1 MLPGVTVTCF
11 LLSYLIALLLEL
23 SRLAVRFPGRNLIL
37 IGMLGL
43 GWIAHT
49 LFLVNQL
56 SGGADAAPLWLSS
69 WFQWAILGAWGLAGI
84 YLFLLIRNPQSAIGV
99 FLTPPILALI
109 VLAMVVRNSPP
120 FAPET
125 TAGLWRSLHG
135 VSLLVG
141 TMFICFGVAFG
152 TMYLVQSRRLKSKF
166 RPAKGFSLPT
176 LEFLQSMN
184 RLSLF
189 VSVIGLG
196 LGMISGIAMNVGE
209 DGKIAWLSGGIVFT
223 CALFIWSLIA
233 AIMEVASQSSL
244 GGRRTAYLAIANFV
258 FLLVVLC
265 IVLFSSHGQAPK
277 QTAQKKPAP
286 RKWVTGAGCDFILP
300 VKILPVKILPVKILA
315 VKPDGNAPLTENMAG
330 VSV

>member
-23 SRLAVRFPGRNLIL
+23 SRLAIRFPGRNLIL
-37 IGMLGL
+37 LSMLGL
-43 GWIAHT
+43 GWIAHS

-56 SGGADAAPLWLSS
+56 SGGGGAASPQWLSS
-69 WFQWAILGAWGLAGI
+69 WFQWAILGAWGLAGT
-84 YLFLLIRNPQSAIGV
+84 YLFLLVRNPQSAIGV

-109 VLAMVVRNSPP
+109 LLAMIVRNAPP
-120 FAPET
+120 FSPET
-125 TAGLWRSLHG
+125 TLGVWRTIHG

-152 TMYLVQSRRLKSKF
+152 AMYLVQSRRLKSKL
-166 RPAKGFSLPT
+166 RPTKGFSLPT

-189 VSVIGLG
+189 VSVFGLG

-209 DGKIAWLSGGIVFT
+209 DGKIAWLSGGILFT
-223 CALFIWSLIA
+223 VALFIWSLVA

-258 FLLVVLC
+258 FLLVVLG
-265 IVLFSSHGQAPK
+265 IVLFSSHGQAQKP
-277 QTAQKKPAP
+277 TADNVFKPN
-286 RKWVTGAGCDFILP
+286 KWVLVPNLDPPQQVEMMVEVF
-300 VKILPVKILPVKILA
+300 V
-315 VKPDGNAPLTENMAG
+315 
-330 VSV
+330 

>member
-23 SRLAVRFPGRNLIL
+23 SRLAVRFPGRNVIL
-37 IGMLGL
+37 IGIFGL
-43 GWIAHT
+43 GWVAHT

-56 SGGADAAPLWLSS
+56 STGAGPDTSPQWLSS

-120 FAPET
+120 FSPET
-125 TAGLWRSLHG
+125 TASLWRSIHG
-135 VSLLVG
+135 VSELVG
-141 TMFICFGVAFG
+141 TMFICFGVAFAA
-152 TMYLVQSRRLKSKF
+152 MYLVQSRRLKSKL
-166 RPAKGFSLPT
+166 RPSKGFSLPT

-184 RLSLF
+184 RMSLF
-189 VSVIGLG
+189 FSVIGLG
-196 LGMISGIAMNVGE
+196 LGMISGVAMNVGE

-223 CALFIWSLIA
+223 YALFLWSLVA
-233 AIMEVASQSSL
+233 AIMEVTSSSSL

-258 FLLVVLC
+258 FLLIVLC
-265 IVLFSSHGQAPK
+265 IVLLSSHGQTQKPVTQKPVTQKPVTQQPGA
-277 QTAQKKPAP
+277 QTKTASS
-286 RKWVTGAGCDFILP
+286 TP
-300 VKILPVKILPVKILA
+300 VKSIR
-315 VKPDGNAPLTENMAG
+315 GNAGRTGNVAEVA
-330 VSV
+330 V

>member
-56 SGGADAAPLWLSS
+56 SGGAEGASPLWLSS
-69 WFQWAILGAWGLAGI
+69 WFQWAILGAWGLAGT

-120 FAPET
+120 FSPET
-125 TAGLWRSLHG
+125 TVGVWRSIHG
-135 VSLLVG
+135 VSLLIG
-141 TMFICFGVAFG
+141 TMFICFGLAFG
-152 TMYLVQSRRLKSKF
+152 AMYLVQSRRLKSKL
-166 RPAKGFSLPT
+166 RPSKGFSLPT

-196 LGMISGIAMNVGE
+196 LGLISGVAMNVGE
-209 DGKIAWLSGGIVFT
+209 DGKIAWFSGGIVFT
-223 CALFIWSLIA
+223 FALFIWSLVA

-258 FLLVVLC
+258 FLLIVLG
-265 IVLFSSHGQAPK
+265 IVLFSSHGQAQKPIAQK
-277 QTAQKKPAP
+277 PTAQKK
-286 RKWVTGAGCDFILP
+286 WVTLAECDLVIAAGP
-300 VKILPVKILPVKILA
+300 QRAWPQRASQRTQNVTEVA
-315 VKPDGNAPLTENMAG
+315 V
-330 VSV
+330 

>member
-23 SRLAVRFPGRNLIL
+23 SRLAIRFPGRNLIL

-43 GWIAHT
+43 GWLAHT

-56 SGGADAAPLWLSS
+56 SGGAAGNASPLWLSS
-69 WFQWAILGAWGLAGI
+69 WFQWTILGAWGLAGT

-109 VLAMVVRNSPP
+109 LLAMVVRNSPP
-120 FAPET
+120 FSPET
-125 TAGLWRSLHG
+125 TVGVWRMIHG

-152 TMYLVQSRRLKSKF
+152 AMYLVQSRRLKSKL
-166 RPAKGFSLPT
+166 RPSKGFSLPT

-189 VSVIGLG
+189 MSVVGLG
-196 LGMISGIAMNVGE
+196 LGMISGVAMNVGE

-223 CALFIWSLIA
+223 FALFIWSLVA
-233 AIMEVASQSSL
+233 AIMEIASQSSL

-258 FLLVVLC
+258 FLLIVLG

-277 QTAQKKPAP
+277 TTAQKQWDALRRVALAECDGFGWVALAKCDQAINAKPQC
-286 RKWVTGAGCDFILP
+286 VCL
-300 VKILPVKILPVKILA
+300 VVQ
-315 VKPDGNAPLTENMAG
+315 NMAEA
-330 VSV
+330 SV

>member
-11 LLSYLIALLLEL
+11 LLSYLLALGLEL

-56 SGGADAAPLWLSS
+56 SGGGGGDSSPLWLSS
-69 WFQWAILGAWGLAGI
+69 WFQWAILGAWGLAGT

-99 FLTPPILALI
+99 FLTPPILVLI
-109 VLAMVVRNSPP
+109 VLAMFVRNSPP
-120 FAPET
+120 FSPET
-125 TAGLWRSLHG
+125 TVGVWTSIHG

-152 TMYLVQSRRLKSKF
+152 AMYLVQSRRLKSKL
-166 RPAKGFSLPT
+166 RPSKGFSLPT

-184 RLSLF
+184 RMSLF
-189 VSVIGLG
+189 VSVVGLG
-196 LGMISGIAMNVGE
+196 LGMISGVAMNVGE
-209 DGKIAWLSGGIVFT
+209 DGKIAWLSGGVVFAF
-223 CALFIWSLIA
+223 ALFIWSLVA
-233 AIMEVASQSSL
+233 AIIEVASQSSL

-258 FLLVVLC
+258 FLLIVLG
-265 IVLFSSHGQAPK
+265 IMLFSSHGQAQK
-277 QTAQKKPAP
+277 AAAQNSASTQKEFMAATQA
-286 RKWVTGAGCDFILP
+286 RSLGYDE
-300 VKILPVKILPVKILA
+300 LA
-315 VKPDGNAPLTENMAG
+315 E

>member
-56 SGGADAAPLWLSS
+56 SGGAEGASPLWLSS
-69 WFQWAILGAWGLAGI
+69 WFQWAILGAWGLAGT

-120 FAPET
+120 FSPET
-125 TAGLWRSLHG
+125 TVGVWRSIHG
-135 VSLLVG
+135 VSLLIG
-141 TMFICFGVAFG
+141 TMFICFGLAFG
-152 TMYLVQSRRLKSKF
+152 AMYLVQSRRLKSKL
-166 RPAKGFSLPT
+166 RPSKGFSLPT

-196 LGMISGIAMNVGE
+196 LGLISGVAMNVGE
-209 DGKIAWLSGGIVFT
+209 DGKIAWFSGGIVFT
-223 CALFIWSLIA
+223 FALFIWSLVA

-258 FLLVVLC
+258 FLLIVLG
-265 IVLFSSHGQAPK
+265 IVLFSSHGQAQKPIAQK
-277 QTAQKKPAP
+277 PTAQKK
-286 RKWVTGAGCDFILP
+286 WVTLAECDLVIAAGP
-300 VKILPVKILPVKILA
+300 QRAWPQRAWPQRASQRTQNVTEVA
-315 VKPDGNAPLTENMAG
+315 V
-330 VSV
+330 

>member
-23 SRLAVRFPGRNLIL
+23 SRLAVRFPGRNVIL

-56 SGGADAAPLWLSS
+56 SVAPSPQWLSS
-69 WFQWAILGAWGLAGI
+69 WFQWAILGAWGLAGA

-99 FLTPPILALI
+99 FLMPPVLVLI
-109 VLAMVVRNSPP
+109 VLAMLVRNSPP
-120 FAPET
+120 FSPET
-125 TAGLWRSLHG
+125 TVGVWKSIHG

-152 TMYLVQSRRLKSKF
+152 AMYLVQSRRLKSKL
-166 RPAKGFSLPT
+166 RPKKGFSLPT

-184 RLSLF
+184 RMSLF

-196 LGMISGIAMNVGE
+196 LGMISGVALNVGE
-209 DGKIAWLSGGIVFT
+209 DGRIAWLSGGILFT
-223 CALFIWSLIA
+223 FALFLWSLVA

-258 FLLVVLC
+258 FLV
-265 IVLFSSHGQAPK
+265 IVLGIVLLSSHGQS
-277 QTAQKKPAP
+277 TKPA
-286 RKWVTGAGCDFILP
+286 ASS
-300 VKILPVKILPVKILA
+300 
-315 VKPDGNAPLTENMAG
+315 APESTLREQANRDPSAAE
-330 VSV
+330 VAA

>member
-11 LLSYLIALLLEL
+11 LLSYVIALLLEL
-23 SRLAVRFPGRNLIL
+23 SRMAVRFPGRNLIL

-43 GWIAHT
+43 GWLAHT

-56 SGGADAAPLWLSS
+56 SGGAGGASPLWLSS
-69 WFQWAILGAWGLAGI
+69 WFQWAILGAWGLAGT

-109 VLAMVVRNSPP
+109 VLAVVVRNSPP
-120 FAPET
+120 FSPET
-125 TAGLWRSLHG
+125 TVGVWRVIHG
-135 VSLLVG
+135 VSWLVG

-152 TMYLVQSRRLKSKF
+152 AMYLVQSRRLKSKR
-166 RPAKGFSLPT
+166 RPSKGFSLPT

-184 RLSLF
+184 RMSLF

-196 LGMISGIAMNVGE
+196 LGMISGVAMNVGE

-223 CALFIWSLIA
+223 FALFIWTLVA

-258 FLLVVLC
+258 FLLLVLG
-265 IVLFSSHGQAPK
+265 IVLFSSHGQTQKPTT
-277 QTAQKKPAP
+277 QTPTAQKK
-286 RKWVTGAGCDFILP
+286 WVTLSECDLALGAEFTR
-300 VKILPVKILPVKILA
+300 
-315 VKPDGNAPLTENMAG
+315 NLTISENMAE

>member
-37 IGMLGL
+37 ICLLGL

-56 SGGADAAPLWLSS
+56 STGAGVAASPQWLSS
-69 WFQWAILGAWGLAGI
+69 WFQWAILGAWGLAGT
-84 YLFLLIRNPQSAIGV
+84 YLFLMIRNLRNPQSAIGV
-99 FLTPPILALI
+99 FLAPPILALI
-109 VLAMVVRNSPP
+109 ILALVVQKAPP
-120 FAPET
+120 FSPET
-125 TAGLWRSLHG
+125 TVGVWRTIHG

-141 TMFICFGVAFG
+141 TMFICFGLAFG
-152 TMYLVQSRRLKSKF
+152 AMYLVQSRRLKSKL
-166 RPAKGFSLPT
+166 RPSKGFSLPT

-196 LGMISGIAMNVGE
+196 VGMISGVAMNVGE
-209 DGKIAWLSGGIVFT
+209 DGKIEWLSGGIVFT
-223 CALFIWSLIA
+223 IALFVWSLVA
-233 AIMEVASQSSL
+233 ATMEVASQSSL

-258 FLLVVLC
+258 FLLIVLG
-265 IVLFSSHGQAPK
+265 IVLFSSHGQAQKSTVQKSTVQKP
-277 QTAQKKPAP
+277 TALSTSVSSI
-286 RKWVTGAGCDFILP
+286 RH
-300 VKILPVKILPVKILA
+300 
-315 VKPDGNAPLTENMAG
+315 NASRTQNVAE
-330 VSV
+330 VVV